1 MQKGATMRKAAAV
14 VTGLVSTISLVAT
27 TSVGAFGATKHKANT
42 KVKIITTINYGVV
55 GLSASSI
62 PLFVATREGFFHKNG
77 LNVNLVAVGQ
87 SQPICQQL
95 IANALQL
102 GDCSLSDTI
111 QARTSGGSIQIID
124 NEYSTALPYDLVV
137 GKSIK
142 TWAQLKGQTIILGG
156 PRDNTVYYFSLMAKK
171 AGYKLSD
178 FSYTY
183 AGSSAN
189 RFAALQSGSVAGT
202 LITLPFAPVAESEGF
217 NKLTSLK
224 GILTPSNYAGGGTDA
239 NVGYAKAH
247 PKVIYGYVKAYQE
260 AVAWMDNPKN
270 KSKVIALMESDGSSS
285 SSVAQITYDMLIK
298 THFFSP
304 TGLIYRS
311 ALKGTEMSLY
321 ALGFLKGQPPS
332 LTYFYNGK
340 FARNA

>member
-1 MQKGATMRKAAAV
+1 MNHRFIGWKRIATM
-14 VTGLVSTISLVAT
+14 TIGLVSAAGLVVT
-27 TSVGAFGATKHKANT
+27 TSGIASAASA
-42 KVKIITTINYGVV
+42 KVKTITTVNYGVV

-62 PLFVATREGFFHKNG
+62 PLFVAKEQGFFHKNG
-77 LNVNLVAVGQ
+77 LNVNLIAVGQ

-111 QARTSGGSIQIID
+111 QARMSGGSVEIID

-137 GKSIK
+137 GKSI
-142 TWAQLKGQTIILGG
+142 TSWAQLKGQTIMLGG

-178 FSYTY
+178 FQYTY

-202 LITLPFAPVAESEGF
+202 LLTLPFAPAAEGLGY
-217 NKLTSLK
+217 NKIATLAKL
-224 GILTPSNYAGGGTDA
+224 LTPSNYAGGGTDA
-239 NVGYAKAH
+239 NTGYVKSH
-247 PKVIYGYVKAYQE
+247 PKVIYGYVKSYQE
-260 AVAWMDNPKN
+260 AIAWIDNPKN
-270 KSKVIALMESDGSSS
+270 KSKVLKLMETDGSSS
-285 SSVAQITYDMLIK
+285 SSVAEVTYADLVK

-304 TGLIYRS
+304 TGQIYRS

-321 ALGFLKGQPPS
+321 SVGFLTGTPPQ
-332 LTYFYNGK
+332 LNYFYSGK
-340 FARNA
+340 FAG

>member
-1 MQKGATMRKAAAV
+1 MNRRLTGMRRIAAIAA
-14 VTGLVSTISLVAT
+14 GLVSTVGLVVAT
-27 TSVGAFGATKHKANT
+27 SGVASASSAKAKT
-42 KVKIITTINYGVV
+42 ITTVNYGVV

-62 PLFVATREGFFHKNG
+62 PLFVAQNRGFFYKNG
-77 LNVNLVAVGQ
+77 LKVNLIAVGQ

-95 IANALQL
+95 IANALQF

-111 QARTSGGSIQIID
+111 QARMSGGSVEIID
-124 NEYSTALPYDLVV
+124 NEYSTSLPYDLVV

-142 TWAQLKGQTIILGG
+142 TWAQLKGQTIMLGG

-183 AGSSAN
+183 AGSSAD

-202 LITLPFAPVAESEGF
+202 LLTLPFAPLSESLGY
-217 NKLTSLK
+217 NKLSSLGK
-224 GILTPSNYAGGGTDA
+224 LLTPANYAGGGTDA
-239 NVGYAKAH
+239 NIGYANAH
-247 PKVIYGYVKAYQE
+247 PKIIDDYVKSYQE
-260 AVAWMDNPKN
+260 AIAWIDNPKN
-270 KSKVIALMESDGSSS
+270 KAKVMTLMETDGSSS
-285 SSVAQITYDMLIK
+285 TSIAEITYDDLVK

-304 TGLIYRS
+304 TGQIYRS

-321 ALGFLKGQPPS
+321 SIGFLTGKPPS
-332 LTYFYNGK
+332 LSYFYNGK
-340 FARNA
+340 FAA

>member
-1 MQKGATMRKAAAV
+1 MNRQLKGIRRIATVA
-14 VTGLVSTISLVAT
+14 TGLVSAVGLVAAT
-27 TSVGAFGATKHKANT
+27 TAAASASNTQTKT
-42 KVKIITTINYGVV
+42 ITTVNYGVV

-62 PLFVATREGFFHKNG
+62 PLFVAKDEGFFHRNG
-77 LNVNLVAVGQ
+77 LNVNLIAVGQ

-111 QARTSGGSIQIID
+111 QARMSGGSVEIID

-142 TWAQLKGQTIILGG
+142 TWAQLKGQTIMLGG
-156 PRDNTVYYFSLMAKK
+156 PRDNTVYYFSIMAKK

-202 LITLPFAPVAESEGF
+202 LLTLPFAPVAEGLGY
-217 NKLTSLK
+217 NKLGSLVK
-224 GILTPSNYAGGGTDA
+224 LLNASNYAGGGTDT
-239 NVGYAKAH
+239 NVSYAKAH
-247 PKVIYGYVKAYQE
+247 PKIVYGYVKSYQE
-260 AVAWMDNPKN
+260 AIAWIDNPKN
-270 KSKVIALMESDGSSS
+270 KSKVLALMESDGSSS
-285 SSVAQITYDMLIK
+285 TSVAEITYSELVK

-304 TGLIYRS
+304 TGQIYRS

-321 ALGFLKGQPPS
+321 SVGFLTGRPPVLS
-332 LTYFYNGK
+332 YFYSGK
-340 FARNA
+340 FAG